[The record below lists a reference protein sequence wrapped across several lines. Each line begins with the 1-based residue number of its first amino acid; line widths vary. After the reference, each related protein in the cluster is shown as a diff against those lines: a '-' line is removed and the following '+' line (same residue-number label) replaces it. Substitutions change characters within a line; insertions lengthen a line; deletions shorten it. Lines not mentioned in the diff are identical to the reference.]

1 MTTDEPIKTCQT
13 TIEQYF
19 GDLPDPRT
27 GPAILH
33 RLIDIFTIALLGI
46 ICGADDWE
54 AVADFGEKREP
65 WLKTFLA
72 LPNGI
77 PSHDTFNRVFSMF
90 RPEAF
95 QSRYLSWMR
104 AVVPKK
110 QGEQIA
116 VDGKVLCGSA
126 DRYGG
131 QDAIKMISACAV
143 ESGLVIA
150 QQAVPDDTNE
160 IGAMPE
166 LLKLLGLAGCIVT
179 VDAAHCQ
186 VENAKII
193 RAQGGDFVF
202 AVKGNQGGLHERVQ
216 QCFEED
222 INRQDPP
229 KTVETSEKGHGRFE
243 RRHYTILNDKACIDY
258 VNQDNRDWQIK
269 SIIRVERERK
279 TPDKT
284 EQTVHYYGSSLDGSD
299 APLLAKCIRGHW
311 GIENKEHW
319 ILDVTFHEDLS
330 RVRIGFGPENLATL
344 RHMALNF
351 LKREKSVKRKSIA
364 RKRFAAALD
373 QDYLLK
379 VLQAGLAP
387 S

>member
-77 PSHDTFNRVFSMF
+77 PSHDTFNRVFSMI

-166 LLKLLGLAGCIVT
+166 LLKLLGSLGI
-179 VDAAHCQ
+179 
-186 VENAKII
+186 
-193 RAQGGDFVF
+193 
-202 AVKGNQGGLHERVQ
+202 AVK
-216 QCFEED
+216 
-222 INRQDPP
+222 
-229 KTVETSEKGHGRFE
+229 T
-243 RRHYTILNDKACIDY
+243 
-258 VNQDNRDWQIK
+258 
-269 SIIRVERERK
+269 
-279 TPDKT
+279 
-284 EQTVHYYGSSLDGSD
+284 
-299 APLLAKCIRGHW
+299 
-311 GIENKEHW
+311 
-319 ILDVTFHEDLS
+319 
-330 RVRIGFGPENLATL
+330 
-344 RHMALNF
+344 
-351 LKREKSVKRKSIA
+351 
-364 RKRFAAALD
+364 
-373 QDYLLK
+373 
-379 VLQAGLAP
+379 
-387 S
+387 

>member
-1 MTTDEPIKTCQT
+1 MTTEEPIKTCQT

-54 AVADFGEKREP
+54 EVADFGERREL

-72 LPNGI
+72 LPKGI
-77 PSHDTFNRVFSMF
+77 PSHDTFNRVFSMI

-95 QSRYLSWMR
+95 EQRYLSWMQ
-104 AVVPKK
+104 AVIPRKP
-110 QGEQIA
+110 GEQIA
-116 VDGKVLCGSA
+116 LDGKVLRGSV
-126 DRYGG
+126 DRYEG

-143 ESGLVIA
+143 ESGLVLA

-160 IGAMPE
+160 IGALPE
-166 LLKLLGLAGCIVT
+166 LLKLLGLKGCIVT
-179 VDAAHCQ
+179 VDAANCQ

-202 AVKGNQGGLHERVQ
+202 AVKGNQAGLHERVR

-222 INRQDPP
+222 VDRQGTPR
-229 KTVETSEKGHGRFE
+229 TIETHDKGHGRIE
-243 RRHYTILNDKACIDY
+243 RRHYTILNDKPCIDY
-258 VNQDNRDWQIK
+258 VNQDARDWQIK

-284 EQTVHYYGSSLDGSD
+284 ELTVHYYCASLDGSD
-299 APLLAKCIRGHW
+299 APLLAKCIRSHW

-319 ILDVTFHEDLS
+319 T
-330 RVRIGFGPENLATL
+330 R
-344 RHMALNF
+344 
-351 LKREKSVKRKSIA
+351 
-364 RKRFAAALD
+364 
-373 QDYLLK
+373 
-379 VLQAGLAP
+379 
-387 S
+387 